1 MITMFAVV
9 VCQQPALANPET
21 WDADDLIAGQK
32 GVGYCVLQ
40 GTQLDSFE
48 VEILGV
54 QHDVIQPGR
63 DLILARLSGA
73 NLEETGLFHGMSGS
87 PVFVEGMLVGAVA
100 HGWTFSMEPICGI
113 TPIREMLDLLEQDL
127 SGPNEYPMA
136 ATPPVGTLHRIEPL
150 PLPVWVSGAGR
161 GVEAFLA
168 DVLEPMGMIPVTGLG
183 ASASTTNPPGDLKP
197 GSSVGVQ
204 MVRGDMS
211 VSAIGT
217 VTWIE
222 GDRVLAFGHPYLSV
236 GAVDMPMTR
245 TVVHGILP
253 SQYSSF
259 VLGSTGETIGALRQ
273 DRSVGV
279 AGLLGEEAWMLP
291 VAVTVDGPSG
301 TRTLKTEVLDH
312 SLLSSSLAQIVVF
325 SALESAERLL
335 GLASLDVQLLVTLS
349 DGREVIWNQVFSGL
363 HAPLFAARGVGG
375 PIASLVWSGLQD
387 VRLERVDV
395 HIDVRDDVR
404 VARIASVR
412 HEPQQPR
419 AGRPLTL
426 QIELAPVQAPRQQMD
441 IDVILPA
448 SARGLPVQIQLG
460 SGSAALSWVA
470 QRQDEL
476 PPRTSDELLR
486 RLERPRRDDEL
497 VIEIVADAPGLS
509 VGGQSMPSLPASV
522 GRWLQQTPSVGHVG
536 RVSGRVLHTQRM
548 RVPYVLENEQVIDL
562 GSIDR

>member
-1 MITMFAVV
+1 MFAVV

-63 DLILARLSGA
+63 ALILARLSGA

-113 TPIREMLDLLEQDL
+113 TPIREMLDLLEHDL

-136 ATPPVGTLHRIEPL
+136 AAPPVGTLHRIEPL

-222 GDRVLAFGHPYLSV
+222 GDRVLAFGHPYLNV

-245 TVVHGILP
+245 TVVHGVLP

-426 QIELAPVQAPRQQMD
+426 QIELAPVQAPRQQLD

-470 QRQDEL
+470 RRQDEL

-562 GSIDR
+562 GSLDR

>member
-1 MITMFAVV
+1 
-9 VCQQPALANPET
+9 
-21 WDADDLIAGQK
+21 
-32 GVGYCVLQ
+32 
-40 GTQLDSFE
+40 
-48 VEILGV
+48 
-54 QHDVIQPGR
+54 
-63 DLILARLSGA
+63 
-73 NLEETGLFHGMSGS
+73 
-87 PVFVEGMLVGAVA
+87 
-100 HGWTFSMEPICGI
+100 
-113 TPIREMLDLLEQDL
+113 
-127 SGPNEYPMA
+127 
-136 ATPPVGTLHRIEPL
+136 
-150 PLPVWVSGAGR
+150 
-161 GVEAFLA
+161 
-168 DVLEPMGMIPVTGLG
+168 MGMIPVTGLG

-222 GDRVLAFGHPYLSV
+222 GDRVLAFGHPYLNV

-245 TVVHGILP
+245 TVVHGVLP

-470 QRQDEL
+470 RRQDEL

>member
-1 MITMFAVV
+1 MFAVV

-113 TPIREMLDLLEQDL
+113 TPIREMLDLLEHDL

-136 ATPPVGTLHRIEPL
+136 AAPPVGTLHRIEPL

-222 GDRVLAFGHPYLSV
+222 GDRVLAFGHPYLNV

-245 TVVHGILP
+245 TVVHGVLP

-470 QRQDEL
+470 RRQDEL

-562 GSIDR
+562 GSLDR